1 MGLKTQK
8 DKVKKQ
14 SLALLLLLF
23 QPYHFSSLVWTAFG
37 SEDPTGFG
45 ELRKAE
51 MEATGRGKK
60 ESWLLRAGPRHKRF
74 KKRQDFLTKKRK
86 CSVTMG
92 YFIVQGKLCIKSFGY
107 PYVGVSG
114 TYQIHIFET
123 ETSQESLCPL
133 SPNQLPQLTKVRR
146 WRVLMQ
152 MSA

>member
-14 SLALLLLLF
+14 SLALLLLF
-23 QPYHFSSLVWTAFG
+23 QPYHSSSLVWTASG
-37 SEDPTGFG
+37 SEDPTGLG
-45 ELRKAE
+45 SSERPKWSLQE
-51 MEATGRGKK
+51 EEKK
-60 ESWLLRAGPRHKRF
+60 ESWLPRAGPRHKRF
-74 KKRQDFLTKKRK
+74 KKRQDFLTKNRK

-92 YFIVQGKLCIKSFGY
+92 YFIVQVKLCKKSFGY

-123 ETSQESLCPL
+123 ETFQESLCPL